1 MSARLRMLVIAAAL
15 LFPAFAV
22 ASAASTTA
30 QDETPPLK
38 IGVLMPFTGDLQD
51 FGPFIYDAVE
61 LAATQI
67 NEAGGVNGQP
77 IELVQGDSAT
87 APQQSVEE
95 ARRLIEIEGV
105 SAIIGP
111 AASGTTVQSAE
122 AVTIP
127 AGILQ
132 ISPSAT
138 SSALTGVEDNDF
150 LFRTTISDDAQGVIL
165 AEIAREQGWETVC
178 TMYVNNAYGQGLTAS
193 FSDNFTALG
202 GTVTAQVSHEGEQAS
217 YASEIAT
224 CTADGPD
231 ALVNISYPVSMRVY
245 VREAIES
252 GQVEQFLFSDG
263 GRAPEMF
270 EDLGWE
276 FFEGMYGTS
285 AGAPETAS
293 GADFDSAY
301 AEAFGERP
309 SLPYLREAYDALY
322 VIALS
327 AQKANSVDSAEIR
340 DALRDVANA
349 PGEVV
354 NPGVEG
360 WQSAM
365 TLIAEGTEIDYQGA
379 SGALDFDEN
388 GDVSLGTI
396 VIWQVQN
403 EEVVEIESRD
413 IDLSATSE
421 E

>member
-22 ASAASTTA
+22 VSAVSTTA

-51 FGPFIYDAVE
+51 FGPYIYDAVA

-67 NEAGGVNGQP
+67 NDAGGVNGQP

-122 AVTIP
+122 AVSIP

-165 AEIAREQGWETVC
+165 AELAREQGWESVC

-245 VREAIES
+245 MREAIES

-293 GADFDSAY
+293 GSAFDDAY
-301 AEAFGERP
+301 EEAFGERP

-322 VIALS
+322 VIALA

-340 DALRDVANA
+340 DALRDVSNA

-360 WQSAM
+360 WESALA
-365 TLIAEGTEIDYQGA
+365 LIAEGTEIDYQGA

-396 VIWQVQN
+396 VIWQVL
-403 EEVVEIESRD
+403 EGEVVEIESRD
-413 IDLSATSE
+413 IDLSAPVE